1 MYTVRKTMAVK
12 GGTFFEVGEIR
23 PARDSD
29 FQHFIDLADGGGW
42 TKKLEKNGLLA
53 WSRNMENASIKM
65 FKVRMYVRLW
75 NFSFCMREMILHTTE
90 SN

>member
-1 MYTVRKTMAVK
+1 MAVK
-12 GGTFFEVGEIR
+12 EGTFFEVGEIR

-42 TKKLEKNGLLA
+42 TKKLDKNGLLA

-75 NFSFCMREMILHTTE
+75 NVSFCMREKTFIPSTE
-90 SN
+90 AN

>member
-1 MYTVRKTMAVK
+1 MAVK

-42 TKKLEKNGLLA
+42 TKKSEKNGLLA
-53 WSRNMENASIKM
+53 WTRNTENSSIKM
-65 FKVRMYVRLW
+65 FKVRMYIWCVCEDIAQLT
-75 NFSFCMREMILHTTE
+75 SITSLTLVTIHPA
-90 SN
+90 